1 MKNVAI
7 FYFKQ
12 TLLLG
17 TLGFLIFQ
25 VIGWLSLG
33 PFFWASD
40 NLEVWFFSLFAVATY
55 LLLIGTPVIWLIN
68 QLKLQK
74 WLIVLSCFSGL
85 ITVFIYLLFFG
96 RREPSFY
103 NYFIWPW
110 NMYLIFG
117 VIGLLFGLSYIKHN
131 NA

>member
-7 FYFKQ
+7 SYFKQ
-12 TLLLG
+12 TLFLG

-33 PFFWASD
+33 RFFWASD
-40 NLEVWFFSLFAVATY
+40 NLEVWFLSLFAVAAY

-68 QLKLQK
+68 KLQLQK

-85 ITVFIYLLFFG
+85 ITVFIYLFVFG

-117 VIGLLFGLSYIKHN
+117 VIGLLFGLSYIKHK